1 MLPVCKQ
8 IVVLLHQFIFV
19 SCATNFFRLA
29 SAIGDFPAVHRIF
42 QNQANQM
49 CVKQGILPILPW
61 DLTDT
66 MGFQILCDAVY
77 TDVRVNIGHK

>member
-1 MLPVCKQ
+1 MYMLVLPAVDVFILFCLCQQLHLRRLPDFFRNNRFMLPVCKQ

-42 QNQANQM
+42 QNQA
-49 CVKQGILPILPW
+49 
-61 DLTDT
+61 D
-66 MGFQILCDAVY
+66 
-77 TDVRVNIGHK
+77 